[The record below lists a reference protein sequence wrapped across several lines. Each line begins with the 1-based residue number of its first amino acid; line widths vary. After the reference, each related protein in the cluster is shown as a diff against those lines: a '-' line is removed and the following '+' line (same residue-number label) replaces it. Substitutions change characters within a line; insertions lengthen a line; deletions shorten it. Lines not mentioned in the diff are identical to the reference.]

1 MSVRRPVR
9 HHVRHGFRAA
19 GDENRPLPRNL
30 LRLAGTALLTAAL
43 LSPVSASEATELRAE
58 RGMSATI
65 RYTEY
70 GIPHITAEDYAGLG
84 YGTGYAAAKDNA
96 CLIAQGVVTLRGE
109 RSKYFGPD
117 AAPDGSLS
125 SASTNLASDVFFT
138 SVNDSGTVE
147 KLIDAPAPYGPAAE
161 VRALSRGWA
170 AGYNRFLRDG
180 KITDPACAGAPWLR
194 PITELD
200 VHRRGYA
207 LAMLGASGRSTDQ
220 IVEAAPPGKNEA
232 RRRTQSPQ
240 EAAEAA
246 RNLTADAA
254 MGSNAIAAGSR
265 ATANGRGLLLGNP
278 HYPWHNGRR
287 FWQMHQTIPGKL
299 DVSGAGLLGSPVVNI
314 GYTSTFAW
322 SHTVAT
328 GVPFTLTELRLVPG
342 DPTSYFVDGK
352 KEKMTER
359 RVTVQVKQEDGSLKP
374 VTKTQWRSRYGPIVT
389 SVPPVDLPWTTWNA
403 YALTDPNATN
413 IRLPNTSLALSRA
426 RTTDDAVRALKE
438 TQGLPWVNTI
448 AADSRGDAL
457 FAQIQVLPN
466 VTDEFA
472 DRCNSLLGH
481 LTFRQAGLAI
491 LDGTRSSCAPG
502 RAPGTV
508 QPGILAPGRY
518 PVLNR
523 ADYVTNSNDSHWL
536 SNPEKPLTGYD
547 RIIGAEGTARSMRTR
562 SGLVAVRDGLA
573 EGRFTRSGMQDLV
586 LANRNHAGELAAE
599 GTVEMCRDMRLGE
612 PCDVLAEW
620 DRTADTGSRGALL
633 FDRYWRKA
641 TAAWDLWKTP
651 FDASDPVDTP
661 RGFNTGSWAARKA
674 LTDAVDELR
683 KANIPLDAPLGD
695 HQYVTRNG
703 ERIPIGGG
711 TEGLGVLN
719 KIEAR
724 WTPGEGYTEVATG
737 SSYIQVV
744 SFDGDGCPDA
754 RTLMTYSQSADPTSP
769 HYADQTRLFSEK
781 RWVTGRLC
789 PGEISASPALEVIE
803 LGGG

>member
-1 MSVRRPVR
+1 M
-9 HHVRHGFRAA
+9 
-19 GDENRPLPRNL
+19 PRTV
-30 LRLAGTALLTAAL
+30 LRVAGTALLTAAL
-43 LSPVSASEATELRAE
+43 LSPVPASAAAEKRAE

-70 GIPHITAEDYAGLG
+70 GIPHITAKDYAGLG
-84 YGTGYAAAKDNA
+84 YGTGYAAAKDNV

-125 SASTNLASDVFFT
+125 SASTNLASDLFFAA
-138 SVNDSGTVE
+138 VKDSGVVE
-147 KLIDAPAPYGPAAE
+147 KLVAAPAPYGPSAE
-161 VRALSRGWA
+161 IRALSRGWA
-170 AGYNRFLRDG
+170 AGYNRYLREG
-180 KITDPACAGAPWLR
+180 EITDPACKGAPWLR
-194 PITELD
+194 PITEMD
-200 VHRRGYA
+200 VHRRGHA

-220 IVEAAPPGKNEA
+220 IVEAEPPGKGETG
-232 RRRTQSPQ
+232 RRTQSPQ

-246 RNLTADAA
+246 RNLMADAA
-254 MGSNAIAAGSR
+254 MGSNAIAVGR
-265 ATANGRGLLLGNP
+265 HATANGRGILLGNP

-299 DVSGAGLLGSPVVNI
+299 DVAGAGLLGSPVVNI
-314 GYTSTFAW
+314 GHNSTFAW

-352 KEKMTER
+352 KEKMTKR
-359 RVTVQVKQEDGSLKP
+359 RVTVQVRQADGSLRP
-374 VTKTQWRSRYGPIVT
+374 VTKTRWSSRYGPIVT

-413 IRLPNTSLALSRA
+413 VRLANTSLALSKA
-426 RTTDDAVRALKE
+426 RTTDDAVRAMKQ

-448 AADSRGDAL
+448 AADSRGDSL

-466 VTDEFA
+466 VTDAFA
-472 DRCNSLLGH
+472 DRCNSLLGQ

-502 RAPGTV
+502 RAPRTL
-508 QPGILAPGRY
+508 QPGILDPDRY
-518 PVLNR
+518 PVLHR

-536 SNPEKPLTGYD
+536 SNPEKPLSGYD
-547 RIIGAEGTARSMRTR
+547 RIIGDEKTERTLRTR
-562 SGLVAVRDGLA
+562 SGLVAVRDRLDD
-573 EGRFTRSGMQDLV
+573 GRFTRSGMQDLV
-586 LANRNHAGELAAE
+586 FANRVHAGELAAD
-599 GTVEMCRDMRLGE
+599 GTVKMCRDMRLGE
-612 PCDVLAEW
+612 PCDVLAKW

-641 TAAWDLWKTP
+641 TAAWDLWRTP
-651 FDASDPVDTP
+651 FDASDPVGTP
-661 RGFNTGSWAARKA
+661 RDFNTGSWAARKA
-674 LTDAVDELR
+674 LIDAVDELR
-683 KANIPLDAPLGD
+683 ASNILLDAPLGE
-695 HQYVTRNG
+695 HQYVIRNG

-724 WTPGEGYTEVATG
+724 WTPGRGYTEVSTG
-737 SSYIQVV
+737 SSYVQVV
-744 SFDGDGCPDA
+744 AFDGDRCPDA

-769 HYADQTRLFSEK
+769 HYADQARLFSQK
-781 RWVTGRLC
+781 RWVTSRFC
-789 PGEISASPALEVIE
+789 PGEVAKAPGLKIVE
-803 LGGG
+803 LSGG

>member
-1 MSVRRPVR
+1 M
-9 HHVRHGFRAA
+9 
-19 GDENRPLPRNL
+19 PRTL
-30 LRLAGTALLTAAL
+30 LRVAGAAVLTAAAL
-43 LSPVSASEATELRAE
+43 TPVTATGSAATELRAG

-65 RYTEY
+65 RYTQY
-70 GIPHITAEDYAGLG
+70 GIPHITAKDYAGLG
-84 YGTGYAAAKDNA
+84 YGTGYAAAKDNV
-96 CLIAQGVVTLRGE
+96 CLIAQGVVTLSGE
-109 RSKYFGPD
+109 RSKHFGPD

-138 SVNDSGTVE
+138 AVNDSGIVE
-147 KLIDAPAPYGPAAE
+147 KLIAAPAPYGPTAE
-161 VRALSRGWA
+161 VHELSRGWA
-170 AGYNRFLRDG
+170 AGYNRFLREG
-180 KITDPACAGAPWLR
+180 EITDPACKGAPWLR

-207 LAMLGASGRSTDQ
+207 LAMLGGSGMVTDQ
-220 IVEAAPPGKNEA
+220 IIAAGPPGENTV

-246 RNLTADAA
+246 RNLLPDAG
-254 MGSNAIAAGSR
+254 MGSNAIAVGGQG
-265 ATANGRGLLLGNP
+265 TANGRGLLLGNP

-299 DVSGAGLLGSPVVNI
+299 NVSGAGLLGSPVVNI
-314 GYTSTFAW
+314 GHNSTFAW

-328 GVPFTLTELRLVPG
+328 GVPLTLTELRLVPG

-359 RVTVQVKQEDGSLKP
+359 RVTVQVEQQDGSLKP

-389 SVPPVDLPWTTWNA
+389 SVSSVDLPWTTWNA
-403 YALTDPNATN
+403 YAITDPNATN
-413 IRLPNTSLALSRA
+413 VRLANTSLALGQA
-426 RTTDDAVRALKE
+426 RTTDDAVRALKK

-448 AADSRGDAL
+448 AADSRGKAL

-502 RAPGTV
+502 KAPGTV
-508 QPGILAPGRY
+508 QPGILDPGRY

-523 ADYVTNSNDSHWL
+523 ADYVTNSNDSYWL

-547 RIIGAEGTARSMRTR
+547 RIIGDENAARSLRTR
-562 SGLVAVRDGLA
+562 SGLVAVQDQLG
-573 EGRFTRSGMQDLV
+573 ESPFTRADMQDLV
-586 LANRNHAGELAAE
+586 FANRNHAGELAAD
-599 GTVEMCRDMRLGE
+599 GTVKMCRDMRLGE

-620 DRTADTGSRGALL
+620 DGTADAGSRGALL

-651 FDASDPVDTP
+651 FDASDAVNTP
-661 RGFNTGSWAARKA
+661 RDFNTGSWAARKA
-674 LTDAVDELR
+674 LIDAVDELR
-683 KANIPLDAPLGD
+683 KSDIPLDAPLGD

-703 ERIPIGGG
+703 ERIPLGGG
-711 TEGLGVLN
+711 TEGLGILN
-719 KIEAR
+719 KIEAT
-724 WTPGEGYTEVATG
+724 WTPGKGYTEVRTG
-737 SSYIQVV
+737 SSYVQVV
-744 SFDGDGCPDA
+744 SFDGGRCPDT

-769 HYADQTRLFSEK
+769 HYADQTRLFSAK
-781 RWVTGRLC
+781 RWVTESFC
-789 PGEISASPALEVIE
+789 PQEINTAPGLKVVE
-803 LGGG
+803 LNGG

>member
-1 MSVRRPVR
+1 MSR
-9 HHVRHGFRAA
+9 H
-19 GDENRPLPRNL
+19 LPRS
-30 LRLAGTALLTAAL
+30 AGTAAFGAVLGAVLLT
-43 LSPVSASEATELRAE
+43 PVPASAATELRSE

-70 GIPHITAEDYAGLG
+70 GIPHITAKDYAGLG
-84 YGTGYAAAKDNA
+84 YGTGYAAAKDNV
-96 CLIAQGVVTLRGE
+96 CLIAQGVVTLSGE
-109 RSKYFGPD
+109 RSKYFGPE

-138 SVNDSGTVE
+138 SVNDSGIVE
-147 KLIDAPAPYGPAAE
+147 KLIAAPAPYGPAAE
-161 VRALSRGWA
+161 VREMSRGWA
-170 AGYNRFLRDG
+170 AGYNRFLREG
-180 KITDPACAGAPWLR
+180 EITDPACKDAAWVR
-194 PITELD
+194 PVTELD

-220 IVEAAPPGKNEA
+220 IVAAAPPGDETV
-232 RRRTQSPQ
+232 RRSTQSPQ

-246 RNLTADAA
+246 RNLIADNA
-254 MGSNAIAAGSR
+254 MGSNAIAVGSE
-265 ATANGRGLLLGNP
+265 ATANGRGILLGNP

-287 FWQMHQTIPGKL
+287 FWQVHQTIPGKL
-299 DVSGAGLLGSPVVNI
+299 DVSGAGLLGSPAINI
-314 GYTSTFAW
+314 GHTATFAW

-328 GVPFTLTELRLVPG
+328 GVPFSLTELRLVPG

-413 IRLPNTSLALSRA
+413 VRLANTSLALSRA
-426 RTTDDAVRALKE
+426 RTTDDAVRALKQ

-448 AADSRGDAL
+448 AADSRGSAL

-502 RAPGTV
+502 KAPGTV
-508 QPGILAPGRY
+508 QPGILDPGRY
-518 PVLNR
+518 PVLHR
-523 ADYVTNSNDSHWL
+523 TDYVTNSNDSHWL
-536 SNPEKPLTGYD
+536 SNPAKPLSGYD
-547 RIIGAEGTARSMRTR
+547 RIIGDENAARTLRTR
-562 SGLVAVRDGLA
+562 SGLVAVRDHLD
-573 EGRFTRSGMQDLV
+573 EGRFTRTDMQDLV
-586 LANRNHAGELAAE
+586 FANRNHAGELAAE
-599 GTVEMCRDMRLGE
+599 GTVKMCREMRLGE
-612 PCDVLAEW
+612 PCEILAEW

-651 FDASDPVDTP
+651 FDVSDPVNTP
-661 RGFNTGSWAARKA
+661 RDFNTASWAARKA
-674 LTDAVDELR
+674 LIDAVDELR
-683 KANIPLDAPLGD
+683 KSNIPLDAPLGD
-695 HQYVTRNG
+695 HQYVTRDG
-703 ERIPIGGG
+703 EKIPIGGG
-711 TEGLGVLN
+711 TENQGVLN
-719 KIEAR
+719 KIEAT
-724 WTPGEGYTEVATG
+724 WTPGEGYTEVRTG
-737 SSYIQVV
+737 SSYVQVV
-744 SFDGDGCPDA
+744 SFDGDRCPDT

-769 HYADQTRLFSEK
+769 HYADQTRLFSK
-781 RWVTGRLC
+781 KGWVTGRFC
-789 PGEISASPALEVIE
+789 QDEITRAPGLKVVQ
-803 LGGG
+803 LNGG

>member
-1 MSVRRPVR
+1 MPR
-9 HHVRHGFRAA
+9 H
-19 GDENRPLPRNL
+19 L
-30 LRLAGTALLTAAL
+30 LRVAGTAVLGVAL
-43 LSPVSASEATELRAE
+43 STPVPASAATELPSE
-58 RGMSATI
+58 RGMAATI
-65 RYTEY
+65 RYTGY
-70 GIPHITAEDYAGLG
+70 GIPHITAKDYAGLG
-84 YGTGYAAAKDNA
+84 YGTGYAAAKDNI
-96 CLIAQGVVTLRGE
+96 CLIAQGVVTLSGE
-109 RSKYFGPD
+109 RSKYFGVE

-138 SVNDSGTVE
+138 SVNDSGIVE
-147 KLIDAPAPYGPAAE
+147 KLIAAPAPYGPAAE
-161 VRALSRGWA
+161 VRAVSRGWA
-170 AGYNRFLRDG
+170 AGYNRFLREG
-180 KITDPACAGAPWLR
+180 EITDPACKGAAWLR
-194 PITELD
+194 PVTELD

-220 IVEAAPPGKNEA
+220 IVAAAPPGENA
-232 RRRTQSPQ
+232 VRRATQSPQ

-246 RNLTADAA
+246 RNLMADAA
-254 MGSNAIAAGSR
+254 MGSNAIAVGSEG
-265 ATANGRGLLLGNP
+265 TANGHGLLLGNP

-287 FWQMHQTIPGKL
+287 FWQMHQTIPGEV
-299 DVSGAGLLGSPVVNI
+299 DVSGAGLLGSPAINI
-314 GYTSTFAW
+314 GHTATFAW

-328 GVPFTLTELRLVPG
+328 GVPFSLTELRLVPG
-342 DPTSYFVDGK
+342 DPTSYFVDGR
-352 KEKMTER
+352 KEKMTKR
-359 RVTVQVKQEDGSLKP
+359 RVTVQAKQQDGSLKP
-374 VTKTQWRSRYGPIVT
+374 VTRTLWRSRYGPIVT
-389 SVPPVDLPWTTWNA
+389 SVSSIDLPWTTWNA

-413 IRLPNTSLALSRA
+413 VRLANTSLALSRA
-426 RTTDDAVRALKE
+426 RTTDDAVRALKQ

-508 QPGILAPGRY
+508 QPGILDPGRY

-536 SNPEKPLTGYD
+536 SNPRKPLTGYD
-547 RIIGAEGTARSMRTR
+547 RIIGDERTERTLRTR
-562 SGLVAVRDGLA
+562 SGLVAVRDRLGQ
-573 EGRFTRSGMQDLV
+573 GRFTRPDMQDLV
-586 LANRNHAGELAAE
+586 FANRNIAGELAAE
-599 GTVEMCRDMRLGE
+599 GTVRMCREMRLGA
-612 PCDVLAEW
+612 PCDVLGEW

-651 FDASDPVDTP
+651 FDVSDPVNTP
-661 RGFNTGSWAARKA
+661 RDFNTASWAARKA
-674 LTDAVDELR
+674 LIDAVADLR
-683 KANIPLDAPLGD
+683 TSKIPLDAPLGD

-703 ERIPIGGG
+703 EKIPVGGG
-711 TEGLGVLN
+711 TEDLGILN

-724 WTPGEGYTEVATG
+724 WTPGQGYTEVGTG
-737 SSYIQVV
+737 SSYVQVV
-744 SFDGDGCPDA
+744 SFDDDRCPDT

-769 HYADQTRLFSEK
+769 HYADQTRLFSK
-781 RWVTGRLC
+781 KGWVTGRFC
-789 PGEISASPALEVIE
+789 ADEITRAPGLKVVR
-803 LGGG
+803 LNGG

>member
-1 MSVRRPVR
+1 MP
-9 HHVRHGFRAA
+9 
-19 GDENRPLPRNL
+19 RPL
-30 LRLAGTALLTAAL
+30 LRVAGTAVLGVAL
-43 LSPVSASEATELRAE
+43 LAPVPASAATELPSE

-70 GIPHITAEDYAGLG
+70 GIPHITAKDYAGLG
-84 YGTGYAAAKDNA
+84 YGTGYAAAKDNL

-109 RSKYFGPD
+109 RSKYFGPE

-138 SVNDSGTVE
+138 SVNDSGIVE
-147 KLIDAPAPYGPAAE
+147 KLIAAPAPYGPAAE
-161 VRALSRGWA
+161 TREISRGWA
-170 AGYNRFLRDG
+170 AGYNRFLREG
-180 KITDPACAGAPWLR
+180 EITDPACKGAAWLR
-194 PITELD
+194 PVTELD

-220 IVEAAPPGKNEA
+220 IVAAAPPGGNEV
-232 RRRTQSPQ
+232 RRSTQSPQ
-240 EAAEAA
+240 EAAKAA
-246 RNLTADAA
+246 RNVMADGA
-254 MGSNAIAAGSR
+254 MGSNAIAVGSQ

-299 DVSGAGLLGSPVVNI
+299 DVSGAGLLGSPAVNI
-314 GYTSTFAW
+314 GHTSTFAW

-328 GVPFTLTELRLVPG
+328 GVPFSLTELRLVPG

-352 KEKMTER
+352 KEKLTKR
-359 RVTVQVKQEDGSLKP
+359 QVTVQVKQQDGSLKP
-374 VTKTQWRSRYGPIVT
+374 VARTLWRSRYGPIVT

-413 IRLPNTSLALSRA
+413 VRLANTSLALSKA
-426 RTTDDAVRALKE
+426 QTTDDALRALKQ

-448 AADSRGDAL
+448 AADSRGRAL

-508 QPGILAPGRY
+508 QPGILAPDRY
-518 PVLNR
+518 PVLHR
-523 ADYVTNSNDSHWL
+523 ADYVTNSNDSYWL
-536 SNPEKPLTGYD
+536 SNPRQPLNGYD
-547 RIIGAEGTARSMRTR
+547 RIIGDEDAERTLRTR
-562 SGLVAVRDGLA
+562 SGLVAVQDRLGQ
-573 EGRFTRSGMQDLV
+573 GRFTRPDMQDLV
-586 LANRNHAGELAAE
+586 FANRNIAGELAAE
-599 GTVEMCRDMRLGE
+599 GSVKMCREMRLGE
-612 PCDVLAEW
+612 PCDVLAKW
-620 DRTADTGSRGALL
+620 DKTADTGSRGALL

-651 FDASDPVDTP
+651 FDVSDPVNTP
-661 RGFNTGSWAARKA
+661 RDFNTASWAARKA
-674 LTDAVDELR
+674 LVDAVGELR
-683 KANIPLDAPLGD
+683 ASNIPLDAPLGD
-695 HQYVTRNG
+695 HQYVIRNG
-703 ERIPIGGG
+703 ERIPVGGG
-711 TEGLGVLN
+711 TEDLGILN

-724 WTPGEGYTEVATG
+724 WTPGQGYTEVGTG
-737 SSYIQVV
+737 SSYVQVV
-744 SFDGDGCPDA
+744 SFDGDRCPDT

-769 HYADQTRLFSEK
+769 HYADQTRLFSK
-781 RWVTGRLC
+781 KGWVTGRFC
-789 PGEISASPALEVIE
+789 QDEITKAPGLKVVQLS
-803 LGGG
+803 GR